1 MTPRRPERGVATVYF
16 VLLAGTVIFGF
27 MVMAIDFGRLYLVQG
42 ELQTAA
48 DAAALAAA
56 TQLVGTTNATLYAGD
71 IQTGQIGASFDN
83 TDANDN
89 RFNLRLNQIGAGATD
104 LATQVLVDFF
114 SSRIDAIG
122 NVNGGQSGPDARY
135 ARVTISA
142 ETPVLFPQFIN
153 PTFTPRPTVLAAA
166 VAGISSPICSAC
178 NIDDLAVVAL
188 DTSDEVNW
196 GFVQGD
202 FYTFYMTASQQTPNI
217 TGCLATTPTTTP
229 PLAIFDNTDAGVE
242 YVALNHVP
250 SGPAA
255 DTIDATLYELGV
267 APITQNPDP
276 SFNLPG
282 TVTIGTTEMPAGV
295 QDPTTC
301 TGAITAGLDLLCGL
315 DARFGEVDPTT
326 DNCAAIPSVDVL
338 ASLFPPDTEV
348 AAGQDFEDY
357 STVYDGN
364 LRRVI
369 TVPVLDSSPDDN
381 PTPTVLGFRQF
392 LVENTPG
399 NPGIDTTTTAVT
411 GAGAFVAQ
419 YIGYPVPLR
428 CGGVGGSCTVS
439 FGVGRTVLH

>member
-1 MTPRRPERGVATVYF
+1 MTSRRPERGMATVYF

-56 TQLVGTTNATLYAGD
+56 TKLVGTANATLYAGD
-71 IQTGQIGASFDN
+71 VQSGQMGAAFDN

-89 RFNLRLNQIGAGATD
+89 RFNLHLNQIGAGSVD
-104 LATQVLVDFF
+104 LATSVVVDFF
-114 SSRIDAIG
+114 STRLDAVG
-122 NVNGGQSGPDARY
+122 NVNGGQAGPAAKY

-142 ETPVLFPQFIN
+142 QTPVLFPQFIN
-153 PTFTPRPTVLAAA
+153 PTFGPRPTVLAAA

-178 NIDDLAVVAL
+178 NIDDLAVVAQ
-188 DTSDEVNW
+188 DASDEVNW

-217 TGCLATTPTTTP
+217 TGCLARTPTSTP
-229 PLAIFDNTDAGVE
+229 ALAIIANTDSAVE

-250 SGPAA
+250 SGPSV
-255 DTIDATLYELGV
+255 DIDGTLFELGA
-267 APITQNPDP
+267 APIAQNPDP
-276 SFNLPG
+276 SQALPG
-282 TVTIGTTEMPAGV
+282 SITIGTQESPAAV

-301 TGAITAGLDLLCGL
+301 TGAIAAGRDLLCGL
-315 DARFGEVDPTT
+315 NARFGEVDSTT
-326 DNCAAIPSVDVL
+326 NNCASIASVDVL
-338 ASLFPPDTEV
+338 SALFPPDTEV
-348 AAGQDFEDY
+348 ALGVDFEDY
-357 STVYDGN
+357 STLYDGN
-364 LRRVI
+364 LRRVL

-381 PTPTVLGFRQF
+381 PTPNVLGFRQF

-399 NPGIDTTTTAVT
+399 NPGIDTTQAT
-411 GAGAFVAQ
+411 GAFVAQ